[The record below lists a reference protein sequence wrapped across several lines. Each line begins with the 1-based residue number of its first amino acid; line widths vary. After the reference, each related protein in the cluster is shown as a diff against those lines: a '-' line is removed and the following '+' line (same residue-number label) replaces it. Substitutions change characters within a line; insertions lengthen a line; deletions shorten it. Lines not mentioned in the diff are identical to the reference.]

1 MAITIQRQKKHLK
14 SIGKSMLRH
23 LQAYYDTLDAEELR
37 RFRVQVK
44 KLKALLA
51 MVQHES
57 TAINGSKNLKLIRSV
72 YQHAGQI
79 RSGHLHLAL
88 LEKYTLA
95 TPAFMQLLENT
106 VKRETDEFNTCH
118 KDYLKLL
125 RKQFKSLNG
134 VLQEVKGR
142 VVLVRYKKQL
152 KHLDHFFVKA
162 YWTPEKLHKSRKK
175 IKNLMYLYG
184 ILPKSLTRKLCLNI
198 DYLDQ
203 LQEILGAWHD
213 VRATFEWLK
222 KEGVVKGRGLVKL
235 QQEEE
240 HLIHS
245 VRDYTRGFA
254 QKVMLK
260 GN

>member
-1 MAITIQRQKKHLK
+1 
-14 SIGKSMLRH
+14 MLRH

-37 RFRVQVK
+37 RFRVQVQ
-44 KLKALLA
+44 KLKALSA
-51 MVQHES
+51 MIQYES

-88 LEKYTLA
+88 LEKYALA
-95 TPAFMQLLENT
+95 TPAFMHLLENT
-106 VKRETDEFNTCH
+106 VKRETDEFNTSQ

-125 RKQFKSLNG
+125 PKQIKSLNG

-142 VVLVRYKKQL
+142 VVLDRYKKQL
-152 KHLDHFFVKA
+152 KHLAHFFVKV

-175 IKNLMYLYG
+175 IKDLMYLYG
-184 ILPKSLTRKLCLNI
+184 ILPKPLTRKLGLNI

-222 KEGVVKGRGLVKL
+222 KEGIAKGRGLVKL
-235 QQEEE
+235 HQEEE
-240 HLIHS
+240 RLINS
-245 VRDYTRGFA
+245 IRDSTRDFA
-254 QKVMLK
+254 QKVVLK